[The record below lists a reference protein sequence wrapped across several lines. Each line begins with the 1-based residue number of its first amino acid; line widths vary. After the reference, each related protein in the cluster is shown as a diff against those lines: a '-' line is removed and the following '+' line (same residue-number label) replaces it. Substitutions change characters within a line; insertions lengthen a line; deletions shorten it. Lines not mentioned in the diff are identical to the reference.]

1 MSTISVLIIFLT
13 FSGGII
19 LAHFLDLP
27 IIPLLCGIGL
37 LLVISVFKFREHG
50 LLIAILLLAAVWHEL
65 RIDLHT
71 RNFLQ
76 GKRLHILATIKSI
89 PEHTAT
95 GYIVTL
101 KLITPCRG
109 AKIRASLPRN
119 LHPEYGDTLRG
130 DIYLTHVEP
139 QNPDEFDYY
148 AFLKNEG
155 FSGAGRMVS
164 NVTIKKYNKVSFLRF
179 VGKLRE
185 KLLHE
190 IDAYTKGNINAF
202 LKGIL
207 LGERRYLRQE
217 AIEPFRK
224 TGIMHILAISGLHT
238 GIIATFIMLVLA
250 AMRIPLLIRYLV
262 TVFTLIVYVTI
273 VGLRIPVIRSS
284 IMLSLALLT
293 IILERKVH
301 YGNILALAAI
311 IVLIMNP
318 GALFQISF
326 QLSFGITMLI
336 FVCHNLVTPYI
347 NMRSRVQRYLL
358 YPIAVFTP
366 IQVMLFPYTAYHFHY
381 LPVAA
386 PLMNLIIVP
395 LTGFLLIC
403 GWLWLLLSFLPIK
416 LFSTLFGAA
425 AFAIAKFILTITQFV
440 YRLRMYIEV
449 PTFPLLYVAISI
461 LLFALGITVFMRR
474 LAPKYAV
481 IGLLAI
487 LNLFVWQKVFT
498 KKELHAI
505 CMKLANGNAFL
516 ITHPSNILV
525 NAGIWYPYHD
535 EGKKVSSILKYYHAY
550 PFKYIIGYGGIEN
563 IGGLPYVVENFP
575 CSLFVGFVEPTRSW
589 QFLKRRLTTFGVT
602 YKLFDKDTT
611 IKFGELKLTKRRNS
625 LQLCYRGVELKYVNG
640 HIYFYGY
647 HIYPYKEAIF
657 ITHVGRKVYIYPYSW
672 LIRTLRGRL
681 LHWIG
686 YLGI

>member
-13 FSGGII
+13 FSGGVI
-19 LAHFLDLP
+19 LAHFLDPP
-27 IIPLLCGIGL
+27 IIPLLCGIGF
-37 LLVISVFKFREHG
+37 LLVVSVFKFREYG

-65 RIDLHT
+65 RVDLYT

-76 GKRLHILATIKSI
+76 GKRLHILATVKSI
-89 PEHTAT
+89 PEHTT
-95 GYIVTL
+95 SGYIVTL
-101 KLITPCRG
+101 KLITPFKG

-119 LHPEYGDTLRG
+119 LHPEYGDTLKG
-130 DIYLTHVEP
+130 DIYLTYVEP

-148 AFLKNEG
+148 TFLKNEG
-155 FSGAGRMVS
+155 FSGAGKIIS
-164 NVTIKKYNKVSFLRF
+164 NITIKKYNKVSFIRF

-190 IDAYTKGNINAF
+190 IDAYTKGDINAF

-207 LGERRYLRQE
+207 LGERRCLRKE

-250 AMRIPLLIRYLV
+250 AMRVPLLIRYLV
-262 TVFTLIVYVTI
+262 TVFTLMVYVTI

-293 IILERKVH
+293 IIMERKVH

-311 IVLIMNP
+311 AVLIMNP

-336 FVCHNLVTPYI
+336 FVCHNLVAPHI
-347 NMRSRVQRYLL
+347 NMRSRIRRYLL
-358 YPIAVFTP
+358 YPVMVFTP
-366 IQVMLFPYTAYHFHY
+366 IQVMLLPYTAYHFHY

-386 PLMNLIIVP
+386 PLMNPIVVP

-425 AFAIAKFILTITQFV
+425 SFAIAKFILTITQFV
-440 YRLRMYIEV
+440 YRLRIHIEV
-449 PTFPLLYVAISI
+449 SAFPLLYVAVFI
-461 LLFALGITVFMRR
+461 LLFVLGITVFMRR

-487 LNLFVWQKVFT
+487 LNLFIWQKVLT

-516 ITHPSNILV
+516 ITHPANILV
-525 NAGIWYPYHD
+525 NAGMWYPHYD
-535 EGKKVSSILKYYHAY
+535 EGKKVSSILKYYHAF
-550 PFKYIIGYGGIEN
+550 PLEYIVGYGGIEN

-589 QFLKRRLTTFGVT
+589 QFLKRRLTTLDVT

-611 IKFGELKLTKRRNS
+611 IKLRELKVTKRRNR
-625 LQLCYRGVELKYVNG
+625 LQLCYRGIELEHVNG
-640 HIYFYGY
+640 HLYFYRY

-657 ITHVGRKVYIYPYSW
+657 ITRVGREVYIYPYSW
-672 LIRTLRGRL
+672 LIRTLRGRFL
-681 LHWIG
+681 YWIG

>member
-13 FSGGII
+13 FSGGVI
-19 LAHFLDLP
+19 LAHFLDPP
-27 IIPLLCGIGL
+27 IIPLLCGIGFFI
-37 LLVISVFKFREHG
+37 VISVFKFREYG
-50 LLIAILLLAAVWHEL
+50 LLIAVLLLAAVWYEL
-65 RIDLHT
+65 RVDLYT

-76 GKRLHILATIKSI
+76 GKRLHILATVKNI
-89 PEHTAT
+89 PEHTT
-95 GYIVTL
+95 SGYIATL
-101 KLITPCRG
+101 KLITPFRG

-119 LHPEYGDTLRG
+119 LHPEYGDTLKG
-130 DIYLTHVEP
+130 DIYLTYVEP

-148 AFLKNEG
+148 TFLKNEG
-155 FSGAGRMVS
+155 FCGAGKMVS
-164 NVTIKKYNKVSFLRF
+164 NIAIKKYSKVSFLRF

-190 IDAYTKGNINAF
+190 IDAYTKGDINAF

-207 LGERRYLRQE
+207 LGERRCLREE

-293 IILERKVH
+293 VILERKVH
-301 YGNILALAAI
+301 YSNILALAAI
-311 IVLIMNP
+311 VVLIMNP

-336 FVCHNLVTPYI
+336 FVCHNLVAPRI

-358 YPIAVFTP
+358 YPIMVFTP
-366 IQVMLFPYTAYHFHY
+366 IQVMLLPYTAYHFHY

-386 PLMNLIIVP
+386 PLMNLIVVP

-403 GWLWLLLSFLPIK
+403 GWVWLLLSFVPIK

-425 AFAIAKFILTITQFV
+425 SFAIAKFILAITQFV
-440 YRLRMYIEV
+440 YRLGMYIEV
-449 PTFPLLYVAISI
+449 AAFPLLYLAIFI
-461 LLFALGITVFMRR
+461 LLSVLGITAFMRR
-474 LAPKYAV
+474 LAPKYALIV
-481 IGLLAI
+481 LLSI

-498 KKELHAI
+498 KKDLHALCI
-505 CMKLANGNAFL
+505 KLASGNAFL
-516 ITHPSNILV
+516 ITHPENILV
-525 NAGIWYPYHD
+525 NAGMWYPHYN
-535 EGKKVSSILKYYHAY
+535 EGEKVGSILKYYHAF
-550 PFKYIIGYGGIEN
+550 PLKYIVGYGSIEN
-563 IGGLPYVVENFP
+563 IGGLPYVVGNFP
-575 CSLFVGFVEPTRSW
+575 YSLFVGFTEPTRSW
-589 QFLKRRLTTFGVT
+589 QFLKRRLTALGVT

-611 IKFGELKLTKRRNS
+611 IKLGELKLTKRRNS
-625 LQLCYRGVELKYVNG
+625 LQLCYQGVELKYVNG
-640 HIYFYGY
+640 HLYFHRY

-657 ITHVGRKVYIYPYSW
+657 ITRIGRKIYIYPYSW
-672 LIRTLRGRL
+672 LIRTLRGKF
-681 LHWIG
+681 LHWTG
-686 YLGI
+686 YLGV